1 MEYEDDES
9 LYIMASE
16 YLSVLN
22 NIFASN
28 EIY

>member
-1 MEYEDDES
+1 MEYEDAE